1 MIRKLPFTK
10 MEGIGNDYVYING
23 FVEQIQDPHDLAK
36 KISDRHFGVG
46 SDGLVL
52 VLPSAVSDLRMRMFN
67 ADGTEAEMCGNAA
80 RCVGKFAFDHGLI
93 KKDLLRLE
101 TLAGEKVIRLAF
113 EGGTPCGATVDM
125 GEPVLVPEL
134 VPISLGNRENCIAQ
148 ALEIDGNMYEI
159 TAVSMGNPHAVVFMQ
174 NLENLEIASIGPKF
188 ENDKVFPRRTNT
200 EFVQVLS
207 RDRIRMRVWE
217 RGAGETLACG
227 TGACAAV
234 VGCVLNNLTER
245 QVEVE
250 LLGGS
255 LEIKWDEASNH
266 VFMKGP
272 AVTVFDGVFYL

>member
-1 MIRKLPFTK
+1 
-10 MEGIGNDYVYING
+10 
-23 FVEQIQDPHDLAK
+23 
-36 KISDRHFGVG
+36 
-46 SDGLVL
+46 
-52 VLPSAVSDLRMRMFN
+52 
-67 ADGTEAEMCGNAA
+67 
-80 RCVGKFAFDHGLI
+80 
-93 KKDLLRLE
+93 
-101 TLAGEKVIRLAF
+101 
-113 EGGTPCGATVDM
+113 
-125 GEPVLVPEL
+125 
-134 VPISLGNRENCIAQ
+134 
-148 ALEIDGNMYEI
+148 MYEI

>member
-1 MIRKLPFTK
+1 

-23 FVEQIQDPHDLAK
+23 FVEQIQDPHVLAK

-134 VPISLGNRENCIAQ
+134 VPVSLGNRENCIAQ
-148 ALEIDGNMYEI
+148 ALVICMKLPRFQWATLMPSFSCRILKISRLPQSVRSLKMTRFFPDGQI
-159 TAVSMGNPHAVVFMQ
+159 Q
-174 NLENLEIASIGPKF
+174 NLCRFYRGTESGCAYGKEGPEKLLPAAR
-188 ENDKVFPRRTNT
+188 ELARR
-200 EFVQVLS
+200 
-207 RDRIRMRVWE
+207 
-217 RGAGETLACG
+217 
-227 TGACAAV
+227 
-234 VGCVLNNLTER
+234 
-245 QVEVE
+245 
-250 LLGGS
+250 
-255 LEIKWDEASNH
+255 
-266 VFMKGP
+266 
-272 AVTVFDGVFYL
+272 